1 MEIEKILKEQRN
13 FFETGA
19 TKSIQFRQNA
29 LNRLEIIIKK
39 HEREIADAL
48 KKDLHKSAFESY
60 MTEIGLLL
68 NEIRY
73 VKKHLASW
81 MKEKRVPTPLAQF
94 PAKKYG
100 NCGALWCGFK
110 LLHRG
115 IIRFCFVFSHL
126 LMQFQEETVA

>member
-1 MEIEKILKEQRN
+1 MEIEKVLKEQRN

-29 LNRLEIIIKK
+29 LKRLEIVIKK

-73 VKKHLASW
+73 VKKHLAGW
-81 MKEKRVPTPLAQF
+81 MKEKWVPTPFAQF
-94 PAKKYG
+94 PAKSMVIAEPYGVVLIIAPWNYPFLLCLQPLIDAISGG
-100 NCGALWCGFK
+100 NC
-110 LLHRG
+110 
-115 IIRFCFVFSHL
+115 
-126 LMQFQEETVA
+126 

>member
-94 PAKKYG
+94 PAKSMVIAEPYG
-100 NCGALWCGFK
+100 VVLIIAPWNYPF
-110 LLHRG
+110 LLCLQPL
-115 IIRFCFVFSHL
+115 IDAIS
-126 LMQFQEETVA
+126 

>member
-1 MEIEKILKEQRN
+1 MEIEKVLKEQRN

-29 LNRLEIIIKK
+29 LKRLEIVIKK

-73 VKKHLASW
+73 VKKHLAGW
-81 MKEKRVPTPLAQF
+81 MKESGCRHPLLSFRQ
-94 PAKKYG
+94 KV
-100 NCGALWCGFK
+100 W
-110 LLHRG
+110 
-115 IIRFCFVFSHL
+115 
-126 LMQFQEETVA
+126 

>member
-1 MEIEKILKEQRN
+1 MEIKKVLKEQRN

-29 LNRLEIIIKK
+29 LKRLEIVIKK

-73 VKKHLASW
+73 VKKHLAGW
-81 MKEKRVPTPLAQF
+81 MKEKWCDTLCSVSG
-94 PAKKYG
+94 KKYG
-100 NCGALWCGFK
+100 NCGALWCG
-110 LLHRG
+110 LNYCTVELS
-115 IIRFCFVFSHL
+115 VFALSSA
-126 LMQFQEETVA
+126 TY

>member
-29 LNRLEIIIKK
+29 LNRLEIVIKK

-73 VKKHLASW
+73 VKKHLAGW
-81 MKEKRVPTPLAQF
+81 MK
-94 PAKKYG
+94 
-100 NCGALWCGFK
+100 
-110 LLHRG
+110 
-115 IIRFCFVFSHL
+115 
-126 LMQFQEETVA
+126 

>member
-1 MEIEKILKEQRN
+1 MEIEKVLKEQRN

-60 MTEIGLLL
+60 MTETGLLL

-73 VKKHLASW
+73 VKKHLAGW
-81 MKEKRVPTPLAQF
+81 MKEKRVPTPLA
-94 PAKKYG
+94 
-100 NCGALWCGFK
+100 
-110 LLHRG
+110 
-115 IIRFCFVFSHL
+115 
-126 LMQFQEETVA
+126 

>member
-1 MEIEKILKEQRN
+1 MEIEKVLKEQRN

-60 MTEIGLLL
+60 MTETGLLL

-73 VKKHLASW
+73 VKKHLAGW

-94 PAKKYG
+94 PAKSRVIAEPYG
-100 NCGALWCGFK
+100 VVLGK
-110 LLHRG
+110 G
-115 IIRFCFVFSHL
+115 IPKNFCHL
-126 LMQFQEETVA
+126 I